1 MIEVLRAGLL
11 TTVQDRGRP
20 GFRHLG
26 VSPGGAADGDALRLA
41 NLLVDNHPAAAVLE
55 FTLTGAAL
63 RFRREALLAVC
74 GSIEIECDGES
85 FHSWRTL
92 RVRRG
97 STLRLGRVI
106 AGARAYLAIAGGID
120 VPLVLGSR
128 STDLRGQFGGYLGRA
143 LRAGDRVA
151 TGSATARA
159 QRLLARRLHE
169 SRRACVAAPWWVTP
183 PDDLEGDYTFLHL
196 LDATH
201 SRGLDRASIRRATHG
216 EWLVSAASDRMGV
229 RFDGVELAF
238 ERPPELVSAGTA
250 PGTVQLPP
258 DGRPIV
264 LGVDAQTTGGYPR
277 IAHVIAADLPR
288 LMQLRPGHRV
298 QVVRVTREAA
308 AIAWRARQRTL
319 ARLSE
324 AIAGRLSVGEP

>member
-1 MIEVLRAGLL
+1 MIEILHAGLL

-20 GFRHLG
+20 GYRHLG
-26 VSPGGAADGDALRLA
+26 VSLGGAADGDGLRLA
-41 NLLVDNHPAAAVLE
+41 NLLVDNDADAAALE
-55 FTLTGAAL
+55 FTLTGATI
-63 RFRREALLAVC
+63 RFRRESLVAVC
-74 GSIEIECDGES
+74 GDIEVECEGDS
-85 FHSWRTL
+85 LPPWRTL

-97 STLRLGRVI
+97 ATLKLGRVF

-120 VPLVLGSR
+120 VPVVLGSR
-128 STDLRGQFGGYLGRA
+128 STDLRGHFGGYKGRA

-151 TGSATARA
+151 LAPVGTRAR
-159 QRLLARRLHE
+159 QLLARRLHE
-169 SRRACVAAPWWVTP
+169 SGRGCIAAPWWVTP
-183 PDDLEGDYTFLHL
+183 PDDLEGDFTFLHL

-238 ERPPELVSAGTA
+238 ERPPEMVSAGTT

-258 DGRPIV
+258 DGHPIV

-308 AIAWRARQRTL
+308 AAAWLARQRSL
-319 ARLSE
+319 ARMGE
-324 AIAGRLSVGEP
+324 AIAGRLRSSQ